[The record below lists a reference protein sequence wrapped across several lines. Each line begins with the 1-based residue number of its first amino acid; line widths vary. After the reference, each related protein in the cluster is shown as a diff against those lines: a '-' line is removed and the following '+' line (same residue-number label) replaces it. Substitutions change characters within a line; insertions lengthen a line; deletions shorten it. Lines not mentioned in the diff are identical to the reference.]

1 MYTRYITNEHKSDLQ
16 KLSRILRKKVR
27 KTNKAELIITSL
39 SVFLLL
45 WGLASYINAM
55 INIDNQT
62 YNYAW
67 WNLLTLITL
76 LF

>member
-1 MYTRYITNEHKSDLQ
+1 MYTRYITNEYKNDLK
-16 KLSRILRKKVR
+16 KLSHILRKKVR
-27 KTNKAELIITSL
+27 KANKAELIIITL
-39 SVFLLL
+39 SALLLL

-67 WNLLTLITL
+67 WNLITLIT
-76 LF
+76 F